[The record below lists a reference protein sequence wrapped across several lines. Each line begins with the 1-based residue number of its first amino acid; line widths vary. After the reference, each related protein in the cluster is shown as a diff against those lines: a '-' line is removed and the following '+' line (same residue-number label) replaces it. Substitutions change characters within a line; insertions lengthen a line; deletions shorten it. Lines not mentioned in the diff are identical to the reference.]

1 MNRRE
6 GVIEAT
12 SVATIA
18 ILLSIGLSAGAC
30 SKAQLGF
37 PHIPISAESPDH
49 RFVAFVRNHPS
60 VDPPSQSLWIRNLH
74 GGEKMLR
81 TLFPDVEWCEQI
93 VWSPD
98 SQHVAFVVEEAEVEV
113 YDTKAE
119 RLQHA
124 IWLVPRREEY
134 PPAAVV
140 RNLSLFSGGRAV
152 TFRTCPRRDDP
163 TKPLSKDLWDDAYGP
178 CSTVQRTELEGVG
191 GASGARR

>member
-6 GVIEAT
+6 EAIRR
-12 SVATIA
+12 SAAGIA
-18 ILLSIGLSAGAC
+18 ILASVGLLVGAC

-37 PHIPISAESPDH
+37 PRIPVSVESPDH

-60 VDPPSQSLWIRNLH
+60 VDPPSQSLWIRDPLM
-74 GGEKMLR
+74 GEKMLR

-93 VWSPD
+93 VWSSD
-98 SQHVAFVVEEAEVEV
+98 SQHVAFLIEEAEVEV
-113 YDTKAE
+113 YDTIAK
-119 RLQHA
+119 RLQRP

-140 RNLSLFSGGRAV
+140 RNVSLSAGGREL

-163 TKPLSKDLWDDAYGP
+163 TKPLSRDLWDETTGP
-178 CSTVQRTELEGVG
+178 CSTVQRVEVGGVG
-191 GASGARR
+191 MASDAPR